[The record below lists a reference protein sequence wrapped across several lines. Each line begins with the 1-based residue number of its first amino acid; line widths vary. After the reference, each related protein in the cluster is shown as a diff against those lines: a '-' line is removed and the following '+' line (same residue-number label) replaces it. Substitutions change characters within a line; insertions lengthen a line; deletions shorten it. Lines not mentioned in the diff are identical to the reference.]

1 MRSIIRLTVLLVVFA
16 FIKLNA
22 SQVLSLSAAIVD
34 HLVFVENE
42 ELFGITQEK
51 GGWASIDYETFCNYL
66 KVIEG
71 RTSMCP
77 GGSGVNVIKGLSRLG
92 NKCAVVGK
100 IGPDKMGDYF
110 IEQLSRK
117 GIMLF
122 LEKGVLPTG
131 QAICFITP
139 DGQRTFRA
147 YVGASHSQSDL
158 KLDVSFFQD
167 IDLFHVE
174 GYQLIEPD
182 LVLRSLKAAKAL
194 NIKTSIDL
202 ANVELIRRFRPFIFE
217 ILENYVDIVLCN
229 QDEALELTGLEPKE
243 VCAFLAKYCPV
254 AVVTMGEKG
263 CWTQS
268 GEEQVFAPA
277 FFVAPIDTTGAGD
290 YFASGFLDGYLKGY
304 SLHSS
309 SLQGALIASYVVR
322 TVGTE
327 LSQASWD
334 EIHLKLLWR
343 FPAGQD
349 LMSIFRNKDRML
361 PLSAR

>member
-1 MRSIIRLTVLLVVFA
+1 MLSIFRLIAVLVMFA
-16 FIKLNA
+16 CVKLDA
-22 SQVLSLSAAIVD
+22 SQILGLSAAIVD

-42 ELFGITQEK
+42 ELFDIAQEK
-51 GGWASIDYETFCNYL
+51 GGWASIDHETFCQYL
-66 KVIEG
+66 KAIEG
-71 RTSMCP
+71 RTNTCP
-77 GGSGVNVIKGLSRLG
+77 GGSGVNVIKGLSQLG

-100 IGPDKMGDYF
+100 IGPDEMGDYF
-110 IEQLSRK
+110 TEQLSKK

-122 LEKGVLPTG
+122 LEKGILPTG

-158 KLDVSFFQD
+158 KLDVSLFQG

-174 GYQLIEPD
+174 GYQLIEPE
-182 LVLRSLKAAKAL
+182 LVLRSLKVAKAL

-202 ANVELIRRFRPFIFE
+202 ANAELIRKFRPIILE
-217 ILENYVDIVLCN
+217 ILEKYVDIVLCN

-243 VCAFLAKYCPV
+243 ASAFLAKYCPV

-263 CWTQS
+263 CWVQRAK
-268 GEEQVFAPA
+268 EQIFVPA
-277 FFVAPIDTTGAGD
+277 FFVPPIDTTGAGD
-290 YFASGFLDGYLKGY
+290 YFASGFLDGYLKGH
-304 SLHSS
+304 SLRFSAI
-309 SLQGALIASYVVR
+309 QGALIASYVVR

-334 EIHLKLLWR
+334 EIHLKLRELE
-343 FPAGQD
+343 
-349 LMSIFRNKDRML
+349 
-361 PLSAR
+361 